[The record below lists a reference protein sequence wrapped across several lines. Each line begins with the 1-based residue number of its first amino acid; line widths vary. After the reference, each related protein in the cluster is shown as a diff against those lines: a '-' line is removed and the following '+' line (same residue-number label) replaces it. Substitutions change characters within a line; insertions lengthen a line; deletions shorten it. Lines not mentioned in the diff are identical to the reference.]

1 MKAFAIDPQTQ
12 TIEEIDIEMKAN
24 TTYTFFKSILIDDLT
39 TINNHVIHTDAN
51 ALSEEKKAYF
61 IGEQLILGTALIIGK
76 NGMEEG
82 DVSISEKDLKKL
94 LRFNTSDF
102 YAQALI
108 LLGKS
113 DINLYKI
120 FSVNQEGKEV
130 NISTEWVLFAFDMA
144 DDRTKEYFINELKK
158 TLENKEDVPAFI
170 QKLGQLAINAAP
182 Q

>member
-1 MKAFAIDPQTQ
+1 MKAYSIDPETQ
-12 TIEEIDIEMKAN
+12 TVEELDIEMKAN
-24 TTYTFFKSILIDDLT
+24 TTYTFFNSILIDDLS
-39 TINNHVIHTDAN
+39 TINNHMIHTDAN

-61 IGEQLILGTALIIGK
+61 IGEQLIMGKALIIGK

-82 DVSISEKDLKKL
+82 DASISEKDLKKL
-94 LRFNTSDF
+94 LRFEVSKF
-102 YAQALI
+102 YMEALT

-113 DINLYKI
+113 DINLYNV
-120 FSVNQEGKEV
+120 FSVEQAGKEV

-158 TLENKEDVPAFI
+158 TLDSKEDVPAFI
-170 QKLGQLAINAAP
+170 HKLGQLAINAAP

>member
-24 TTYTFFKSILIDDLT
+24 TTYTFFNSILIDDLT
-39 TINNHVIHTDAN
+39 TINKHLIHVDVN

-61 IGEQLILGTALIIGK
+61 IGEQLVMGKALIIGK
-76 NGMEEG
+76 HGMQEG

-94 LRFNTSDF
+94 LRFDVSDF
-102 YAQALI
+102 YTQALT

-113 DINLYKI
+113 DINLYKV
-120 FSVNQEGKEV
+120 FSVTQNKKEV

-158 TLENKEDVPAFI
+158 TLENKEDVPAFV
-170 QKLGQLAINAAP
+170 QKLGQLAINVAP